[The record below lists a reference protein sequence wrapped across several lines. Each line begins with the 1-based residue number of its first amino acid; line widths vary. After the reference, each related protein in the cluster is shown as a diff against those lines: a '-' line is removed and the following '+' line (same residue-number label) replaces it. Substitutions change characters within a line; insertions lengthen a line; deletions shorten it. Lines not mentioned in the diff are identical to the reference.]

1 MHEKCTLQQSDL
13 PVEIIG
19 RYSAWQEVYSID
31 ESFIGLHGTV
41 DELTAIGHEIR
52 AEVLRCTGIPVRVGI
67 APSKTQ
73 AKLASRGAKA
83 DLSLGGVC
91 HLGSYS
97 PDWMDRILAGTSTTD
112 LWGIAGRTGKRLAGM
127 SIFTAK
133 DLRDAET
140 KWIRKKFSVV
150 MERTV
155 FELRGISCIPLEE
168 QPPHKDQLIFSRSF
182 SQPVSTREG
191 MQQVFSI
198 YAQRASTRL
207 REHGLVAGVV
217 STWASTSRFREGEFH
232 TAHVAVGMPT
242 ETDDPIGIAKAAF
255 AALPRIR
262 PGSDYVR
269 AGVVL
274 SGLRKKQSVAPL
286 ALFEP
291 EYEGRRIGETLD
303 SITQKL
309 GPHAIGIG
317 RGGLRGA
324 PVWTMKREMLS
335 RRATTHWEELC
346 EARA

>member
-1 MHEKCTLQQSDL
+1 M
-13 PVEIIG
+13 G

-31 ESFIGLHGTV
+31 ESFIGMHGTV
-41 DELTAIGHEIR
+41 SELTAIGHEIR

-91 HLGSYS
+91 HLGAYS
-97 PDWMDRILAGTSTTD
+97 PDWLERILAGTKTTD
-112 LWGIAGRTGKRLAGM
+112 LWGIAGRTGKRLAAM

-133 DLRDAET
+133 DLRNADA

-155 FELRGISCIPLEE
+155 LELRGIPCIPLEE

-182 SQPVSTREG
+182 SRAVSTREG

-207 REHGLVAGVV
+207 REKGLVAGIV
-217 STWASTSRFREGEFH
+217 SAWASTSRFREREFH
-232 TAHVAVGMPT
+232 TAHVAVGMST
-242 ETDDPIGIAKAAF
+242 ETDGPIGISKAAF
-255 AALPRIR
+255 AVLPKIR
-262 PGSDYVR
+262 PGSEYVR

-274 SGLRKKQSVAPL
+274 TGLQTKTNVTPL
-286 ALFEP
+286 ALFES

-303 SITQKL
+303 AITQKL
-309 GPHAIGIG
+309 GPRAIGIG
-317 RGGLRGA
+317 RGGLQGA

-335 RRATTHWEELC
+335 RRATTHWDEMC
-346 EARA
+346 EAKA

>member
-1 MHEKCTLQQSDL
+1 MCTLEQSSL

-41 DELTAIGHEIR
+41 AELTAIGHEIR
-52 AEVLRCTGIPVRVGI
+52 IEVLRCTGIPVRVGI

-91 HLGSYS
+91 HLGAYS
-97 PDWMDRILAGTSTTD
+97 PGWLERILAGTKTTD
-112 LWGIAGRTGKRLAGM
+112 LWGIAGRTGKRLAAM

-133 DLRDAET
+133 DLRDADA
-140 KWIRKKFSVV
+140 KWIRKKFSIV

-155 FELRGISCIPLEE
+155 FELRGIPCIPLEE
-168 QPPHKDQLIFSRSF
+168 QPPQKDQLMFSRSF
-182 SQPVSTREG
+182 SQPVTTRES
-191 MQQVFSI
+191 MQQVLSI
-198 YAQRASTRL
+198 YAQRASSRL
-207 REHGLVAGVV
+207 REHALVAGVV
-217 STWASTSRFREGEFH
+217 SAWASTSRFREGEFH

-242 ETDDPIGIAKAAF
+242 ETDDPVGLAKAAF
-255 AALPRIR
+255 TVLPKIR

-274 SGLRKKQSVAPL
+274 TGLRTKTNVTPL

-303 SITQKL
+303 AITQKL
-309 GPHAIGIG
+309 GPRAIGIG

-335 RRATTHWEELC
+335 RRATTHWDEMC
-346 EARA
+346 EAKA